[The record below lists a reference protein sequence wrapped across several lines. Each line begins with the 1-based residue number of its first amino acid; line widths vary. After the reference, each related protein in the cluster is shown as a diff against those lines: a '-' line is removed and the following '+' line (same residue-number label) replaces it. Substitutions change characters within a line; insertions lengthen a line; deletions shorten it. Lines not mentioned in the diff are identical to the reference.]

1 LGRAQAAATSKATD
15 NTSAIQGAPL
25 STKPMSPK
33 TQKMVVRMGA
43 LMVGRVNAL
52 AAISITATMAKRAAS
67 ADVCAGLSTP

>member
-1 LGRAQAAATSKATD
+1 
-15 NTSAIQGAPL
+15 
-25 STKPMSPK
+25 MSPK

-67 ADVCAGLSTP
+67 ADVSWAN